1 MFCGGIGGG
10 GENWNRD
17 SDGDGDG
24 CLETSRRGGGGGGG
38 GGEERGDW
46 LGDWL
51 TSSTTRGSIMWRG
64 LLLGGDCSV
73 IADEFV
79 VSSTGTAA
87 SVCANGKFRWTR
99 NQSRK

>member
-24 CLETSRRGGGGGGG
+24 CLETSRRGGG